1 MWEEEAPPPPAP
13 LPRPLLTEDKVAR
26 CHLRP
31 GSASPL
37 LLSPPPGCFSG
48 WVLRKYFYSSPE
60 RGKFIE
66 NWKVK
71 MWNKEEKLNCY
82 LMMISTYILDFC
94 ENNRKFLKALLLWH
108 TLDWTGTNKNTIN
121 LLVNKPRE
129 IFIKGS
135 WNCNGAQVVDQAHLP
150 PSVIL
155 NQLSYYDCRVD
166 WIINFVKYRLETS
179 FWFDMKYHQIC
190 RIKLKV

>member
-82 LMMISTYILDFC
+82 LMMIYTCILEFC

-108 TLDWTGTNKNTIN
+108 TLDWTAETQNTIN
-121 LLVNKPRE
+121 LLVNKPTE
-129 IFIKGS
+129 IFIMPGKTTVCEQRLYIWIFLLLFIFS
-135 WNCNGAQVVDQAHLP
+135 SLISTRC
-150 PSVIL
+150 
-155 NQLSYYDCRVD
+155 SYLL
-166 WIINFVKYRLETS
+166 W
-179 FWFDMKYHQIC
+179 QIMNSGN
-190 RIKLKV
+190 